1 MILAMQIRRRLI
13 EAVEREGMTL
23 DRERM
28 AIPVVNA
35 LVPEV
40 LKIIA
45 EEVKKAKQEKHVTR
59 DS

>member
-1 MILAMQIRRRLI
+1 MILRTEIRRRLI
-13 EAVEREGMTL
+13 AAVEREGMTL

-45 EEVKKAKQEKHVTR
+45 EEVKKAGKEKHVTR
-59 DS
+59 DP